1 MNVAHVALGAL
12 LLTLVPVV
20 AAQSGQH
27 TLSGMST
34 YDSWLRGRSVR
45 AVAVAPQKLE
55 TPYFSAESLRSA
67 LPNLWPA
74 LIRANWCEGK
84 EKQRG
89 VVVLTNGEVVFWHS
103 CAASLISFDGEAYPG
118 SFTFKE

>member
-1 MNVAHVALGAL
+1 MNVVHVAFSAL

-20 AAQSGQH
+20 AAQSRQQR
-27 TLSGMST
+27 LSDMSA
-34 YDSWLRGRSVR
+34 YDSWLRGQSVL
-45 AVAVAPQKLE
+45 AVAVAPQELR

-89 VVVLTNGEVVFWHS
+89 VVVLTNGDVVFWHS